1 LCESVLQQ
9 GQGKIGPTNT
19 MNQKEGKWGFK
30 FGQFIKGAIVP
41 KYMMLDTTNSV
52 KEETHTEF
60 IQMLAKM
67 GEELGM
73 KKFVQPRDVKISC
86 PPLKTVRELFLNL

>member
-1 LCESVLQQ
+1 
-9 GQGKIGPTNT
+9 

-67 GEELGM
+67 GEDLGM
-73 KKFVQPRDVKISC
+73 KNFVKPSGSKVALF
-86 PPLKTVRELFLNL
+86 PLAKVRE